1 MEEDTVVARQ
11 TRDTGTTSS
20 QNTDNLRVIFFLSYC
35 AMLDTHKQHI
45 KIRVYD
51 TESGVIGL
59 SITTN
64 LGNVVEMIVDG
75 PSFRKWMGGELIQRC
90 FPEMDVELRELLI
103 SGMDM
108 ETQEEFF
115 CDGD

>member
-1 MEEDTVVARQ
+1 MDDSVCGNGGGGETQEGVVSEKR
-11 TRDTGTTSS
+11 R
-20 QNTDNLRVIFFLSYC
+20 LRRFFLSHC
-35 AMLDTHKQHI
+35 AMLDTHKEHI

>member
-1 MEEDTVVARQ
+1 MDDSVCGNGGGGKTQEGVVSEKR
-11 TRDTGTTSS
+11 R
-20 QNTDNLRVIFFLSYC
+20 LRRFFLSDG
-35 AMLDTHKQHI
+35 AMLDTHKEHI